1 MAEQYGVDLLGELP
15 LDIRIREQ
23 MDAGRPTV
31 VAEPDGAL
39 AKAYIEMART
49 TAGRL
54 ARMAFAPAPAFPS
67 IDVEET

>member
-23 MDAGRPTV
+23 MDAGTPTV
-31 VAEPDGAL
+31 AAEPDSARG
-39 AKAYIEMART
+39 KAYIDMARR

-54 ARMAFAPAPAFPS
+54 ARAAFAPAPAFPD
-67 IDVEET
+67 IQIEET